1 MSYTEIKTEYV
12 IETISKGSQV
22 ICCDFSTMRMIDCA
36 EMTVNSIMAFIDK
49 TETKFFKAVANA

>member
-1 MSYTEIKTEYV
+1 MTYTEIKTEYV
-12 IETISKGSQV
+12 IETIAKGSQV